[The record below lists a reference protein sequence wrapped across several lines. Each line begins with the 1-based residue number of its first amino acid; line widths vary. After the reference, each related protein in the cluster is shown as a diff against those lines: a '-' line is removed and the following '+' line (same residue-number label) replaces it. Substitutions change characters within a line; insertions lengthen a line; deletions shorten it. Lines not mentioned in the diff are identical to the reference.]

1 MLVTINEVVV
11 FIIKAIVI
19 YTMVYGVVDRV
30 CKSAEYRACVK
41 YAGVTNKEAETDGVE
56 HE

>member
-11 FIIKAIVI
+11 FIIKAFVI
-19 YTMVYGVVDRV
+19 YAMVYGVVDRV

>member
-19 YTMVYGVVDRV
+19 YIMVYGVVDRV

>member
-19 YTMVYGVVDRV
+19 YAMVYGVVDRM

-41 YAGVTNKEAETDGVE
+41 YAGVTNKEENSNGVK

>member
-11 FIIKAIVI
+11 FIIKAFVI
-19 YTMVYGVVDRV
+19 YAMVYGVVDRV
-30 CKSAEYRACVK
+30 CESAEYRACVK

>member
-19 YTMVYGVVDRV
+19 YAMVYGVVDRV

-41 YAGVTNKEAETDGVE
+41 YAGVTNKEEKSNGVK

>member
-19 YTMVYGVVDRV
+19 YIMVYGVVDRV

-41 YAGVTNKEAETDGVE
+41 YAGVINKEAETDGVE

>member
-1 MLVTINEVVV
+1 MLVTINEIVV

-19 YTMVYGVVDRV
+19 YAAVYGIVDRV

-41 YAGVTNKEAETDGVE
+41 YASTTNKEAESDGVE